1 MMEIRSIQLD
11 DLPLRVAWM
20 NTPEVYSSM
29 HFDVPILMENTIKW
43 FERNRDNDSRLDV
56 TILEDG
62 EIVAFGG
69 FTAID
74 HKVRKAETYL
84 FANPGLH
91 HRGIGTRAKM
101 MMCKYG
107 FEDLGLNK
115 LYFVANEDNY
125 PILRVN
131 EKCGF
136 VQEGRLRQ
144 EYLTSEGEMKDML
157 YYGLLKE
164 DWIKRNAL

>member
-1 MMEIRSIQLD
+1 MEIRAIQLD

-20 NTPEVYSSM
+20 NKPEVFSSM
-29 HFDVPILMENTIKW
+29 HFDVPILLDNTIKW
-43 FERNRDNDSRLDV
+43 FERNQKNDNRVDV

-69 FTAID
+69 YTAID
-74 HKVRKAETYL
+74 YKVGKAETYL
-84 FANPGLH
+84 FTNPELH

-101 MMCKYG
+101 LMCKYG
-107 FEDLGLNK
+107 FEDLRLNK

-136 VQEGRLRQ
+136 IQEGRLRQ
-144 EYLTSEGEMKDML
+144 EYLTAEGVRKDML

-164 DWIKRNAL
+164 DWYKKNEL